1 MKIDLLGQTFM
12 LHPFKAMYWEEE
24 SILLIADLHLGKSRH
39 FRKEGFPVPQ
49 AVGDTNYDK
58 LISLF
63 LDFKPARVVFLGD
76 LFHSDYNKEWIE
88 FEDLIGRFPDIEFD
102 LVKGNHDILDV
113 SLYAQSRMQIHYET
127 LLIKPFALSHE
138 PLDDIEENWFNLSG
152 HIHPCVWLKGRGR
165 QKLRLPCFYFNKY
178 QGILPAFGA
187 FTGMAA
193 IAIKKGDRVYG
204 VTDDAVMA
212 L

>member
-1 MKIDLLGQTFM
+1 MKIDLAGQTFT

-63 LDFKPARVVFLGD
+63 LDFQPARVNFLGD

-88 FEDLIGRFPDIEFD
+88 FEDLIERFPGIEFD
-102 LVKGNHDILDV
+102 LVKGNHDILDA
-113 SLYAQSRMQIHYET
+113 SLYAQSRMRIHYET
-127 LLIKPFALSHE
+127 LLVKPFVLSHE
-138 PLDDIEENWFNLSG
+138 PLDEIEEDWFNLSG
-152 HIHPCVWLKGRGR
+152 HIHPCAWLKGRGR
-165 QKLRLPCFYFNKY
+165 QKLRLPCFYFNEY

-204 VTDDAVMA
+204 VTDESVIA